1 MREHAT
7 LTHLASLNRYEDVQ
21 VLQESSGAGIRLRYL
36 LVPLHP
42 IDRIEFRGSLGLAED
57 QIRPIVTERFGV
69 APAAARRGRRR
80 SAPCV
85 LQRARIPAARV
96 IPRIEET
103 HAPDRATLAF
113 EIQSGPRVTIGR
125 LDIDEIAA
133 ADRRV
138 PPGNIAVRVGDPY
151 DGPQIVQAQE
161 RYAASLRGMGFY
173 EARGPHRDVRCE
185 RDGDRACHRR
195 PCPLVTV
202 EFAGDPLP
210 EADRERLVP
219 VRTEGSA
226 DEDLLEDATLAIE
239 DYLRARGYRDAM
251 AEHSRTERDGMLTSP
266 FTVDRE
272 CGLWS
277 KASRSPATVWFRR
290 PISRSS
296 CRSRAG
302 SRSSRRGES
311 RCDRRSRSVPVARFH
326 ARGRRNSVWEA
337 PRSEGGGPDRRVMLD
352 FTVTEGPRTLV
363 SSVAFVGNAVLTG
376 AELNELMTTQP
387 GRPYSES
394 DGRRSRSH

>member
-1 MREHAT
+1 M
-7 LTHLASLNRYEDVQ
+7 
-21 VLQESSGAGIRLRYL
+21 
-36 LVPLHP
+36 
-42 IDRIEFRGSLGLAED
+42 
-57 QIRPIVTERFGV
+57 
-69 APAAARRGRRR
+69 
-80 SAPCV
+80 
-85 LQRARIPAARV
+85 

-125 LDIDEIAA
+125 LDIDEIDA

-151 DGPQIVQAQE
+151 DGPQIVQALE

-173 EARGPHRDVRCE
+173 EARAVHTVTFDANGTATVRVTV
-185 RDGDRACHRR
+185 DRG
-195 PCPLVTV
+195 PLVTV

-251 AEHSRTERDGMLTSP
+251 AEHSRTERDGMLTIT
-266 FTVDRE
+266 FTVDRGVRFVVE
-272 CGLWS
+272 SVAITGNS
-277 KASRSPATVWFRR
+277 VVPAADLEKLCQIQSGQPLVQT
-290 PISRSS
+290 
-296 CRSRAG
+296 AG
-302 SRSSRRGES
+302 T
-311 RCDRRSRSVPVARFH
+311 RCDRRSRLYRS
-326 ARGRRNSVWEA
+326 RGFTRAVVRNSVWEA

-363 SSVAFVGNAVLTG
+363 SSIAFVGNAVLAG

-394 DGRRSRSH
+394 DVVAARDRIDIGIATAATKMWSSSPTCR